1 MQVPHTES
9 LRFSVSLLEA
19 ITWFFVLLR
28 NKWGNRMSYSYQGN
42 QYFSIRSRWKE
53 YFQIDETQQCIVRNS
68 WQSGDWAL
76 DHPINGWNQSN
87 KHPGEQWGWNTFP
100 HEEES
105 YTESRRKHQQ
115 HQSKISSLLSIGNW
129 WVSLSIQLIWSA
141 REQQIGIG
149 RSWKYDL
156 LQSNEAIISSSLLD
170 SLSLSI
176 GDLIRVTVNLSEY
189 VMPQLEQLNATQF
202 NQSEM
207 YVD

>member
-1 MQVPHTES
+1 M
-9 LRFSVSLLEA
+9 
-19 ITWFFVLLR
+19 
-28 NKWGNRMSYSYQGN
+28 
-42 QYFSIRSRWKE
+42 
-53 YFQIDETQQCIVRNS
+53 
-68 WQSGDWAL
+68 
-76 DHPINGWNQSN
+76 
-87 KHPGEQWGWNTFP
+87 
-100 HEEES
+100 
-105 YTESRRKHQQ
+105 
-115 HQSKISSLLSIGNW
+115 
-129 WVSLSIQLIWSA
+129 